1 MASLTIRNLDDSLK
15 VGLRQQAALHGWS
28 MEEEVR
34 QILRRTVMPV
44 QETGSFAQR
53 IHQRFAQLGVDDL
66 PVPERQTIR
75 QPPQWR
81 DS

>member
-15 VGLRQQAALHGWS
+15 VGLRQQAARHGWS

-34 QILRRTVMPV
+34 QILRQAVTPA
-44 QETGSFAQR
+44 QETDSFAQR
-53 IHQRFAQLGVDDL
+53 IQQRFAQLGVDEL
-66 PVPERQTIR
+66 PLPERQAVR

>member
-1 MASLTIRNLDDSLK
+1 MASLTIRNLDDSIK
-15 VGLRQQAALHGWS
+15 VSLRQQAARHGWS

-34 QILRRTVMPV
+34 QILRRTVTPV
-44 QETGSFAQR
+44 QDLGSFAQR

-66 PVPERQTIR
+66 PVPERQTVR

>member
-15 VGLRQQAALHGWS
+15 VGLRQQAARHGWS

-34 QILRRTVMPV
+34 QILRRTVTPV
-44 QETGSFAQR
+44 QDLGSFAQR

-66 PVPERQTIR
+66 PVPERQTVR